1 VKLFHLHLI
10 SDATGE
16 TINSVARAC
25 LVQFEDVE
33 PVEHT
38 WSMVRSERQLH
49 KVMDGIAA
57 NPGLV
62 LFTLVDDRLRHMLEE
77 RCRALSVPCI
87 SVLDPVLG
95 ALGSFLRT
103 AMRHIPGRQHVLDSE
118 YFARIEAMN
127 YVMAHDDGQQ
137 TRDLEAADVV
147 LIGVSRTSKTPTCLY
162 LANRGIK
169 AANVPFVAGVPL
181 PDEVE
186 VLNAPLVVGLTC
198 DPNALVQVRRNRLRM
213 INDTEET
220 SYTDIETV
228 KAEVAEARKLFSRHG
243 WPVLD
248 VSRRSIEETA
258 AAVMQ
263 MITER
268 REKAALA

>member
-1 VKLFHLHLI
+1 MKLFHLHLI

-16 TINSVARAC
+16 TINAVARAC

-77 RCRALSVPCI
+77 RCRSLNVLCI

-95 ALGSFLRT
+95 ALGAFLRT
-103 AMRHIPGRQHVLDSE
+103 TMRHIPGRQHVLDSE

-127 YVMAHDDGQQ
+127 YVMAHDDGQS
-137 TRDLEAADVV
+137 TRDLESADVV

-169 AANVPFVAGVPL
+169 AANIPYVAGVPL
-181 PDEVE
+181 PIEVE
-186 VLNAPLVVGLTC
+186 NLQAPLVVGLTA
-198 DPNALVQVRRNRLRM
+198 DPTALVQVRRTRLRM

-228 KAEVAEARKLFSRHG
+228 KAEVTEARKLFTRHS
-243 WPVLD
+243 WPTLD
-248 VSRRSIEETA
+248 VTRRSIEETA
-258 AAVMQ
+258 AAIMQ
-263 MITER
+263 MIAEKH
-268 REKAALA
+268 EKAAS